1 MYILK
6 IFAIKLKELRKEKG
20 ITQRKLAEAL
30 KCGHITI
37 KNYEKG
43 KSSPS
48 LKYLCEIAKYFSVS
62 TDYLLGMSNI
72 RQINRCKP
80 CCCISKKLNEEG
92 RQKVEQFIEFL
103 IYKNEK
109 ENDSIDKNNFML

>member
-6 IFAIKLKELRKEKG
+6 IFAIKLKELRKERG

-30 KCGHITI
+30 KCGYITI

-48 LKYLCEIAKYFSVS
+48 IQYLCEIAKYFSVS

-72 RQINRCKP
+72 QEINRCKP
-80 CCCISKKLNEEG
+80 CCCTSKKLNKEE

-103 IYKNEK
+103 IYKKERDSINEK
-109 ENDSIDKNNFML
+109 DFML